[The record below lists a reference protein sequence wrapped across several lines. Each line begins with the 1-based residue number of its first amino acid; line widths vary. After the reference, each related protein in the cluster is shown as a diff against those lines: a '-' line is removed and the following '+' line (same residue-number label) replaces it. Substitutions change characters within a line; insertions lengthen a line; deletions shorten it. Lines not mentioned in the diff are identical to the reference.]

1 MLNPVV
7 SIIRNPGPILNAYS
21 VVDHGLRRITLVP
34 TLGVIRSKLLGPFRQ
49 ISKKHRTCRRDPRS
63 SDWGFILSKFC
74 NIIIHV
80 YLTLINMFIIL
91 QNYAKFSSNYTTS
104 MSIQL
109 NGNYSIFY
117 IAVFGRRIYLPI
129 GMNFGKLHRVSVIF
143 PFWGIWVCRQFMQTF
158 LWRSV

>member
-1 MLNPVV
+1 MSIAQLGSKHQPKPRANLECLSCSWPWVTEDHV
-7 SIIRNPGPILNAYS
+7 SAY
-21 VVDHGLRRITLVP
+21 INWTN
-34 TLGVIRSKLLGPFRQ
+34 
-49 ISKKHRTCRRDPRS
+49 PRS
-63 SDWGFILSKFC
+63 CDWGFILSKFC